1 MSRERRRRMI
11 VSIPCCRL
19 TRRARRERAHSHGR
33 ERRYLCV
40 SAHFPQSVDVD
51 GLCTNCGK
59 EGHNRLMLTRIPNF
73 QEVII
78 VSFECAPSVLP

>member
-1 MSRERRRRMI
+1 MLSFTRTKMELPVRE
-11 VSIPCCRL
+11 
-19 TRRARRERAHSHGR
+19 G
-33 ERRYLCV
+33 CV
-40 SAHFPQSVDVD
+40 VKGVDVD

-78 VSFECAPSVLP
+78 VSFECTSR